1 MDCRRPEFLD
11 LRKCVASFVFA
22 TAIVACA
29 LPIFAQT
36 ANTTTN
42 YSYDS
47 LDQLTQV
54 TDPDNLVTKYQR
66 DGLSNLTTKTSPDT
80 GTTARTFDAAGNVLT
95 STDAKGITTS
105 YTYDALDR
113 LLTVSYPDST
123 QNITLAYDEPNSA
136 TGCPASASVGRLTR
150 IIENSVTTVFCYDL
164 NGHITQKSQTVNGKT
179 DITTYTRSP
188 AGRLLTVT
196 YPSGNMV
203 SFTRDGA
210 GRVSGVSVTTSTG
223 TKTLASNITHL
234 PFGPISSYTLGNG
247 QTVTRNHD
255 ANYRMTDL
263 VSPTVSLHVARDAAG
278 NVTATGN
285 SPGANPAT
293 ETYSYDPM
301 QRLTAITGANGTV
314 TAGVAYNHT
323 GDRLSKAG
331 SGLATGNYGYNPGT
345 HQLIATGT
353 DTRAVDANGNTT
365 AINQAGSS
373 YSFSY
378 NNRNKL
384 SAAQANAAMFA
395 TYTYNANGERVA
407 KTVNNATERFSYD
420 EDGQLI
426 GEYGATSRDYVW
438 LEGIPL
444 ANIDTQGTS
453 ATIAYV
459 TADHQG
465 TPRAVADG
473 SGNTIWQLPYLGNAW
488 EEQAPQSNGY
498 ILNLRSTGE
507 YYDAETGLNYNLQR
521 YRDPQVGRFLQPD
534 PKGLA
539 GGINPYVAVRNSPLR
554 YTDRHGLQEAD
565 VSEEEV
571 EALRSE
577 FARPLGPNTAN
588 YEDMVGNPFRLNPG
602 ETLEHFRLRQSYQFE
617 QQCSSPEKLE
627 RDKAKGGI
635 YGLYDPV
642 NGDLKYVGRTNDFD
656 RREPEHRRD
665 PNKRGYEFQA
675 ISPTDDY
682 ATQRGLEQT
691 YMNMYDPPLNRANGI
706 SPFNQNYDTYMD
718 AAQSY
723 LFGVHK

>member
-1 MDCRRPEFLD
+1 MNYRRSGFSF
-11 LRKCVASFVFA
+11 LRKSAVLSAFVSVI
-22 TAIVACA
+22 TACS
-29 LPIFAQT
+29 LSLSAQT

-113 LLTVSYPDST
+113 LLTASYPDST

-164 NGHITQKSQTVNGKT
+164 NGHVTQRSQTVNGKT

-234 PFGPISSYTLGNG
+234 PFGPISGYTLGNG
-247 QTVTRNHD
+247 QAVTRTHD

-263 VSPTVSLHVARDAAG
+263 VSPAVSLHTARDAAG
-278 NVTATGN
+278 NVTAIGN

-293 ETYSYDPM
+293 ETYTYDPL

-314 TAGVAYNHT
+314 TESVTYNHT
-323 GDRLSKAG
+323 GDRLSKTG

-353 DTRAVDANGNTT
+353 DTRTVDANGNTT

-378 NNRNKL
+378 NNRNRL

-395 TYTYNANGERVA
+395 TYAYNANGERVA

-420 EDGQLI
+420 EDGQLL

-438 LEGIPL
+438 LEDIPL
-444 ANIDTQGTS
+444 ANIDMQGGSTS
-453 ATIAYV
+453 IAYV

-465 TPRAVADG
+465 TPRAITDESG
-473 SGNTIWQLPYLGNAW
+473 SVLWQWPFAGNAW
-488 EEQAPQSNGY
+488 GEQAPISNGY
-498 ILNLRSTGE
+498 VYNLRFAGQYS
-507 YYDAETGLNYNLQR
+507 DAETGFVHNGM
-521 YRDPQVGRFLQPD
+521 RDYCPECGRFHQSD
-534 PKGLA
+534 PMGLF
-539 GGINPYVAVRNSPLR
+539 GGQKSTYAYGNNNPLLNIDPTGKTVTCDQFSCTVDAHSLLEAVVDDTYVMGV
-554 YTDRHGLQEAD
+554 
-565 VSEEEV
+565 
-571 EALRSE
+571 
-577 FARPLGPNTAN
+577 
-588 YEDMVGNPFRLNPG
+588 
-602 ETLEHFRLRQSYQFE
+602 
-617 QQCSSPEKLE
+617 
-627 RDKAKGGI
+627 
-635 YGLYDPV
+635 
-642 NGDLKYVGRTNDFD
+642 YVGRLVQNAMHNQRANPSDTQTHAPTDSPPSCPPKPPKD
-656 RREPEHRRD
+656 PCQGWLDQLEEHRQKLSDYMSD
-665 PNKRGYEFQA
+665 PLSMDDGRLASAPLWQQEKIYQGRINKLVIDIRSFENELA
-675 ISPTDDY
+675 KC
-682 ATQRGLEQT
+682 
-691 YMNMYDPPLNRANGI
+691 RAKNDG
-706 SPFNQNYDTYMD
+706 
-718 AAQSY
+718 
-723 LFGVHK
+723 G